1 MMAFTV
7 SSGCIAAP
15 LIIARPLGVLLSI
28 SNYKTSIKP
37 NYGKNAL
44 VSLVVY
50 IYIICGY
57 QTSCHQAIW
66 HKTLLEKRL
75 PCLVDV
81 VYQCIV
87 VLNVT
92 LVYFLG
98 DWVSMHPRE
107 AD

>member
-7 SSGCIAAP
+7 SHGCIAAP
-15 LIIARPLGVLLSI
+15 LIIARPLGVSLLK

-37 NYGKNAL
+37 IQGKNAL
-44 VSLVVY
+44 VTLVVY

-57 QTSCHQAIW
+57 QTSRHQAIW
-66 HKTLLEKRL
+66 HKTLLGKRL

-87 VLNVT
+87 VLSET
-92 LVYFLG
+92 LLYFLA
-98 DWVSMHPRE
+98 DRVSMHPRE